1 MANIV
6 VCCDG
11 TWNTLDERDGGV
23 PCPTNVVKIYNAIAD
38 TDSTGTKQK
47 KYYHSG
53 VGTEGGILGRFIGGA
68 VGDGL
73 DKNIKSAYNGLVK
86 TINQETIS
94 TFSAL
99 VVEHTRHDMW
109 LG

>member
-38 TDSTGTKQK
+38 TDSTGT
-47 KYYHSG
+47 
-53 VGTEGGILGRFIGGA
+53 
-68 VGDGL
+68 
-73 DKNIKSAYNGLVK
+73 
-86 TINQETIS
+86 
-94 TFSAL
+94 
-99 VVEHTRHDMW
+99 
-109 LG
+109 

>member
-47 KYYHSG
+47 RYYHSG
-53 VGTEGGILGRFIGGA
+53 VER
-68 VGDGL
+68 
-73 DKNIKSAYNGLVK
+73 KEAYWAGHRR
-86 TINQETIS
+86 S
-94 TFSAL
+94 C
-99 VVEHTRHDMW
+99 R
-109 LG
+109 